1 MREWW
6 SRDYLFFRC
15 LLFWWLEKEP
25 SLKKLGEWWCGSW
38 VSYGYSILRR
48 GLRLVWFVAR
58 QLLLQVCDFEVHL
71 CLLFAGRE
79 DLFSA

>member
-25 SLKKLGEWWCGSW
+25 SLKKLGEWWCGS
-38 VSYGYSILRR
+38 
-48 GLRLVWFVAR
+48 
-58 QLLLQVCDFEVHL
+58 
-71 CLLFAGRE
+71 
-79 DLFSA
+79 